1 MTSNIGFEETTL
13 GFTNKGNDNI
23 NSKLKEYLSP
33 SLINRID
40 NLIIFNHLTSK
51 DITSIIKNKLSKLQ
65 TKYQNFTYSSSLI
78 EEILRESNYQ
88 EFGARKIDKII
99 ESKLENLIID
109 KILNKETLNI
119 TTLQE
124 CLSI

>member
-1 MTSNIGFEETTL
+1 M
-13 GFTNKGNDNI
+13 
-23 NSKLKEYLSP
+23 EYGSLS
-33 SLINRID
+33 LR
-40 NLIIFNHLTSK
+40 
-51 DITSIIKNKLSKLQ
+51 
-65 TKYQNFTYSSSLI
+65 I
-78 EEILRESNYQ
+78 EEILKESNYQ